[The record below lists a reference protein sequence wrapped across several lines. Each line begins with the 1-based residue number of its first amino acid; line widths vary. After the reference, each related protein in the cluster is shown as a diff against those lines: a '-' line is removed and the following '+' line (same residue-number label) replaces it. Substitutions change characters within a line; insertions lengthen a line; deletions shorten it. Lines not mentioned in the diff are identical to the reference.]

1 MDAAQR
7 VGTFATVTGAQAT
20 AGERYIPAYDP
31 TGVSL
36 TVGLGPGNT
45 RRPAIPAA
53 GASGDVV
60 SCDPG
65 AWTGSPTFAFTW
77 LRNGAAVATGQA
89 YTLSD
94 ADGGQTIVCRVTATN
109 ANGSGEADS
118 NAMTPAAAL
127 QPQPTPTPTPTP
139 APTATPPQPP
149 KTGETVNVAAER
161 GTVTVRLPDGTTV
174 PIDQATQIVTGS
186 VIDTREGAVRLQSRG
201 SGGKIETGVFSDG
214 LFRVT
219 QTKQRRP
226 VTVLTLVEKL
236 SCPKATGAQAAATR
250 KKRRKRRLWG
260 DAHGD
265 YRTRGLY
272 GSAVNTGTKWMT
284 EDSCAGTLFR
294 VTRGVIRVTPNGS
307 RRTLTVRAGHQ
318 YLVRRKP

>member
-1 MDAAQR
+1 MLLLDLALTDHERNRRSAFVLR
-7 VGTFATVTGAQAT
+7 SELRGAPDLIRN
-20 AGERYIPAYDP
+20 EE
-31 TGVSL
+31 
-36 TVGLGPGNT
+36 
-45 RRPAIPAA
+45 
-53 GASGDVV
+53 VV
-60 SCDPG
+60 IRDEEG
-65 AWTGSPTFAFTW
+65 RFF
-77 LRNGAAVATGQA
+77 
-89 YTLSD
+89 
-94 ADGGQTIVCRVTATN
+94 
-109 ANGSGEADS
+109 
-118 NAMTPAAAL
+118 
-127 QPQPTPTPTPTP
+127 
-139 APTATPPQPP
+139 
-149 KTGETVNVAAER
+149 
-161 GTVTVRLPDGTTV
+161 
-174 PIDQATQIVTGS
+174 TGS